1 MGKLGAAVE
10 AVITLAARLQ
20 RVGRSRP
27 SARPSA
33 RPLLTDRPRVPDPV
47 AHVAA
52 FVQPDGT
59 TCGSATLVLARMLN
73 DPGYAARVLDGGP
86 DEIKA
91 RFARETVEM
100 HRRTSRLWPMAWGT
114 HPWAS
119 ARQMSRRVGG
129 SGVPGTR
136 YAARFVDA
144 KDRGR
149 LFDAIVQ
156 AVADGHVTP
165 VFTYDLRT
173 AQGYSGAHSTLALGL
188 EAGGLRV
195 YDSWR
200 GVVVTVGR
208 AEFVEAR
215 LAGTLGWD
223 RPGAAV
229 LPAKRS
235 IS

>member
-1 MGKLGAAVE
+1 MSRSGAVVQALV
-10 AVITLAARLQ
+10 TGLARLQ
-20 RVGRSRP
+20 RLVRR
-27 SARPSA
+27 ARPA
-33 RPLLTDRPRVPDPV
+33 VRPDVRGLADPGGRPGPDPI
-47 AHVAA
+47 AHVGA
-52 FVQPDGT
+52 FVQPDKT

-73 DPGYAARVLDGGP
+73 DPDYAAGVLAGGP

-91 RFARETVEM
+91 RFAQETIDM

-114 HPWAS
+114 HPWIS

-129 SGVPGTR
+129 SGVPGTK
-136 YAARFVDA
+136 YVARLVDA

-149 LFDAIVQ
+149 LFDAVVQ
-156 AVADGHVTP
+156 AVADGHVVP

-173 AQGYSGAHSTLALGL
+173 VQGYSGAHSTLALGL
-188 EAGGLRV
+188 AGPDLRV

-208 AEFVEAR
+208 AEFSEAR

-229 LPAKRS
+229 LPR
-235 IS
+235 